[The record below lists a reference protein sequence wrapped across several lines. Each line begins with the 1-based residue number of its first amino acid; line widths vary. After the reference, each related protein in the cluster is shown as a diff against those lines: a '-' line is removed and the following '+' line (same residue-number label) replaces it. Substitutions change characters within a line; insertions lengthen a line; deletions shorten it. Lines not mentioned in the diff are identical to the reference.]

1 HRPAVPGQPAA
12 RHRRAPHPETLEPE
26 SVLASTQRH
35 RTGCGRV
42 PAPRHPT
49 WRHRAMRALS
59 LTLILLT
66 LTGCATLA
74 SGDLVELQRQ
84 ADSAYSDADYA
95 RASELYE
102 RLARALPTDAGV
114 RFQRGN
120 SLARQGDHAG
130 AIASYRDALT
140 RDPQHARA
148 WHNLLQVQLQEARLT
163 ASEMQRYLSAQSP
176 HADLALKR
184 AERLLEA
191 SP

>member
-1 HRPAVPGQPAA
+1 
-12 RHRRAPHPETLEPE
+12 
-26 SVLASTQRH
+26 
-35 RTGCGRV
+35 
-42 PAPRHPT
+42 
-49 WRHRAMRALS
+49 MRALS

-130 AIASYRDALT
+130 ANASYRDALT